1 MYGCSAFTRASEE
14 RLTSALHAAVI
25 ELVGL
30 GAQIADDVAQALQA
44 GQLAEAEGDELRP
57 AAHHA
62 ESLTLLVQSGLGV
75 EFMSGKQ
82 VEKLPEDC
90 VMMGHGLDLPSF
102 ERFRAKSFYQTK
114 RVQAALI

>member
-1 MYGCSAFTRASEE
+1 MYGCSAFTRASDE
-14 RLTSALHAAVI
+14 RHAEVI

-30 GAQIADDVAQALQA
+30 GAQVADDVAQALQT
-44 GQLAEAEGDELRP
+44 GQLPQAEGDELRP

-62 ESLTLLVQSGLGV
+62 ESLALLVLSGLRV

-90 VMMGHGLDLPSF
+90 AMMGHGLDLLSLNDLQQSHSIRQRHHEDF
-102 ERFRAKSFYQTK
+102 
-114 RVQAALI
+114 